1 VLRRLI
7 WAAAFVISLPVVFY
21 LAALLGAVL
30 PGQHSDLAQGSD
42 QSIGLVRGP
51 IHYDLLLPMTPET
64 RAQFG
69 FAEASGVPLSNP
81 NVEWLIV
88 GWGSRAFYTNTAT
101 LADMKA
107 SIIWQAVSGDSAVL
121 HLDVAGNL
129 AGVEGVTYLPLSQV
143 QMTALLGA
151 IEATFLRDQ
160 TGQPVALPEHFSSN
174 DAFFAAKGHFS
185 LFRTCNVW
193 IGELLRR
200 AGLRFG
206 IWTPTPQAVELS
218 LAWFDQS

>member
-1 VLRRLI
+1 
-7 WAAAFVISLPVVFY
+7 
-21 LAALLGAVL
+21 
-30 PGQHSDLAQGSD
+30 
-42 QSIGLVRGP
+42 
-51 IHYDLLLPMTPET
+51 
-64 RAQFG
+64 
-69 FAEASGVPLSNP
+69 
-81 NVEWLIV
+81 
-88 GWGSRAFYTNTAT
+88 
-101 LADMKA
+101 MKA

-151 IEATFLRDQ
+151 IEATVLRDQ
-160 TGQPVALPEHFSSN
+160 TGKPVALPEHFSSN

-193 IGELLRR
+193 IGELLRT